1 MRTLFDDQ
9 KRVLKDCVN
18 RLDLLGIPYML
29 SGSMAMLPYAMM
41 RMTRDIDIVVE
52 LKSSDAQ
59 NIIDTFGKDYY
70 VPEGRVREAIANKR
84 MFNMV
89 HTETVVKV
97 DCVIRK
103 EDVFQKKAF
112 SRRQKVEFSG
122 LGIWVISKE
131 DLIIAKLN
139 WAKETKSEMQIRDV
153 CSIIRNGYDAEYVQQ
168 WIDRLGLTEIMND
181 CKVLL
186 EKNYVDGYDS

>member
-9 KRVLKDCVN
+9 KRVLKDCAN
-18 RLDLLGIPYML
+18 HLDLLGIPYML

-70 VPEGRVREAIANKR
+70 VPEGRVQEAIANQR

-139 WAKETKSEMQIRDV
+139 WAKETKSEMQMRDV

-168 WIDRLGLTEIMND
+168 WIDRLDLTEIMND